1 MIPMKKGK
9 KILIFIVSIMVILLI
24 TVNGFFVY
32 YLNSPSMKAKEQL
45 ELAQN
50 YLLDLEYEQAVAA
63 FDLVIELDPKNT
75 DAYLGLAEAYLQLG
89 KPEKALKTLQR
100 GYDETENEIFWDMI
114 KELEQQLN
122 REQTDLNI
130 VQIDTTQYP
139 NITVYFSLQDLY
151 GNYIQDVSQEQI
163 KVLEAE
169 NEEWKEVT
177 GNMRVTESNHSMQ
190 QSVAFVM
197 DVSGSMDGLIDE
209 EAQAAQSLLEEM
221 KRSGNYKVSL
231 TTFSSNWNLLN
242 DYTTDLD
249 AVFNNLNG
257 LRTGGGTALYDTLEN
272 TLYETLKQQGQ
283 RYILAFTDGED
294 SGSRISKEELVSLA
308 QYYRV
313 PIYIIAAMQE
323 GYVTD
328 QMKEI
333 AQESGGKLYSITSMA
348 DLYDIYYEIFQIQ
361 ENLHSYTYE
370 TKQFNTKSGIRVV
383 YESKKYIGEGESTFL
398 SQKPVKRER
407 INNSIIDDIELSSS
421 LSLEN
426 NESSVKAL
434 LDNRLDTMWIEGAPG
449 NGIGEYLNIVFD
461 EAHAMNGVEIY
472 HGNRVR
478 PDIYEKY
485 NRIKKVR
492 LTFSDGATKEYEL
505 QDSFFESSKIEFV
518 EPVTTTMVK
527 IEILDVY
534 QGTTYKD
541 TCISEILIN

>member
-1 MIPMKKGK
+1 MKKGK
-9 KILIFIVSIMVILLI
+9 KILIFIVSIIVILLI
-24 TVNGFFVY
+24 TTNGFLVF

-63 FDLVIELDPKNT
+63 FDLVIELDPKNI
-75 DAYLGLAEAYLQLG
+75 DAYLGLAEAYLQMG
-89 KPEKALKTLQR
+89 KPEKALRTLQR
-100 GYDETENEIFWDMI
+100 GYDETEDEIFWDMI
-114 KELEQQLN
+114 EELEQQLN

-139 NITVYFSLQDLY
+139 SITVYFSIQDLY
-151 GNYIQDVSQEQI
+151 GNHIQDVSQEQI

-177 GNMRVTESNHSMQ
+177 GRMQVTQSNLSMQ

-197 DVSGSMDGLIDE
+197 DVSGSMDHLIDE
-209 EAQAAQSLLEEM
+209 EARAAQSLLEEM
-221 KRSGNYKVSL
+221 KKSGNYKVSL
-231 TTFSSNWNLLN
+231 TTFSTNWNLLN

-249 AVFNNLNG
+249 AVSRNLDG
-257 LRTGGGTALYDTLEN
+257 LRTGGGTSLYDTLEN

-283 RYILAFTDGED
+283 RYILAFTDGAD
-294 SGSRISKEELVSLA
+294 GGSRISKEELVSLA
-308 QYYRV
+308 QYYHV
-313 PIYIIAAMQE
+313 PIYIIAAIPE
-323 GYVTD
+323 GYETE

-333 AQESGGKLYSITSMA
+333 AQESGGKFYSITSM
-348 DLYDIYYEIFQIQ
+348 DSLYDIYYEIFQIQ

-383 YESKKYIGEGESTFL
+383 YESKQYTGENESTFL
-398 SQKPVKRER
+398 SQKPIKRER
-407 INNSIIDDIELSSS
+407 INNSIIRDIGCSSS
-421 LSLEN
+421 FMLEDKTF
-426 NESSVKAL
+426 SAKAL
-434 LDNRLDTMWIEGAPG
+434 LDNRFDTMWIEGVSG
-449 NGIGEYLNIVFD
+449 NGIGEYLDIVFD
-461 EAHAMNGVEIY
+461 ESHAINGVEIY
-472 HGNRVR
+472 HGNRAR

-492 LTFSDGATKEYEL
+492 LTFSDGTNKEYEL

-518 EPVTTTMVK
+518 EPITTTNIKM
-527 IEILDVY
+527 EIMEVY

-541 TCISEILIN
+541 TCISEILMN

>member
-9 KILIFIVSIMVILLI
+9 KILIFIVLIMVILLI

-32 YLNSPSMKAKEQL
+32 YLNSPSMQAKEQL

-63 FDLVIELDPKNT
+63 FDLVIELDPKNM

-100 GYDETENEIFWDMI
+100 GYDETEDEIFWDMI

-169 NEEWKEVT
+169 NEEWKEVI

-197 DVSGSMDGLIDE
+197 DVSGSMDNLIDE

-221 KRSGNYKVSL
+221 KKSGNYKVSL
-231 TTFSSNWNLLN
+231 TTFSGNWNLLN
-242 DYTTDLD
+242 DYTTDLN
-249 AVFNNLNG
+249 AVINNLNG

-308 QYYRV
+308 QYYHV

-333 AQESGGKLYSITSMA
+333 AQESGGKLYSITSMD

-407 INNSIIDDIELSSS
+407 ISNSIIDDIELSSS

-426 NESSVKAL
+426 NESSAKAL
-434 LDNRLDTMWIEGAPG
+434 LDNRLDTMWMEGAPG

-461 EAHAMNGVEIY
+461 EAHAMNGIEIY

-492 LTFSDGATKEYEL
+492 LTFSDGTTKEYEL

-518 EPVTTTMVK
+518 EPVTTIMVK

>member
-1 MIPMKKGK
+1 MKKGK

-100 GYDETENEIFWDMI
+100 GYDETEDEIFWDMI
-114 KELEQQLN
+114 KEL
-122 REQTDLNI
+122 TDLNI

-221 KRSGNYKVSL
+221 KRN
-231 TTFSSNWNLLN
+231 
-242 DYTTDLD
+242 
-249 AVFNNLNG
+249 
-257 LRTGGGTALYDTLEN
+257 
-272 TLYETLKQQGQ
+272 
-283 RYILAFTDGED
+283 
-294 SGSRISKEELVSLA
+294 
-308 QYYRV
+308 
-313 PIYIIAAMQE
+313 
-323 GYVTD
+323 
-328 QMKEI
+328 
-333 AQESGGKLYSITSMA
+333 
-348 DLYDIYYEIFQIQ
+348 
-361 ENLHSYTYE
+361 
-370 TKQFNTKSGIRVV
+370 
-383 YESKKYIGEGESTFL
+383 
-398 SQKPVKRER
+398 
-407 INNSIIDDIELSSS
+407 
-421 LSLEN
+421 
-426 NESSVKAL
+426 
-434 LDNRLDTMWIEGAPG
+434 
-449 NGIGEYLNIVFD
+449 
-461 EAHAMNGVEIY
+461 
-472 HGNRVR
+472 GNRKDL
-478 PDIYEKY
+478 PIG
-485 NRIKKVR
+485 NRSLVFVSFLLFECR
-492 LTFSDGATKEYEL
+492 G
-505 QDSFFESSKIEFV
+505 DS
-518 EPVTTTMVK
+518 
-527 IEILDVY
+527 
-534 QGTTYKD
+534 
-541 TCISEILIN
+541 

>member
-100 GYDETENEIFWDMI
+100 GYDETEDEIFWDMI

-197 DVSGSMDGLIDE
+197 DVSGSMDNLIDE

-308 QYYRV
+308 QYYHV

-333 AQESGGKLYSITSMA
+333 AHESGGKLYSITSMD

-492 LTFSDGATKEYEL
+492 LIFSDGTTKEYEL